1 LAQHSV
7 TVQNTQETTRTI
19 APASANRAQVFA
31 DYDVLQR
38 GAGACALFERKL
50 IRVLGDDRVP
60 FLHGMCSNDI
70 KNARSGAIVPA
81 LFLTEHAHLI
91 AEFFAWID
99 DASILIEIDQAAWSQ
114 AREHLEKL
122 LVADDVEFEDCP
134 DLVVVDVEGPRAA
147 EAIRATT
154 KDVVVPEKWRWTR
167 TGEISIGNLP
177 RFGASAGTIL
187 APRQRV
193 ADVLSSIESL
203 GADFRRIS
211 TDAIE
216 IVRVENGIARVG
228 VDSTDKTIALE
239 ARLNR
244 AISVDKGCYVGQETI
259 ERATARGGIKKK
271 LYGLVIE
278 GERVP
283 ALNVSAR
290 FEGKEVGR
298 LSSVEVSPRLGVIGL
313 AILNH
318 SVWKPG
324 TRLTIADIAGELE
337 AEVSDIP
344 FPQGLK

>member
-1 LAQHSV
+1 
-7 TVQNTQETTRTI
+7 VQNAQETTRTI
-19 APASANRAQVFA
+19 VPAFANREEVLV

-38 GAGACALFERKL
+38 GAGVCALLERTL
-50 IRVLGDDRVP
+50 IRVVGDDRVS

-70 KNARSGAIVPA
+70 KNARPGAIVPA

-99 DASILIEIDQAAWSQ
+99 DDSILIEIDQAAWSR

-134 DLVVVDVEGPRAA
+134 DMVVVDVEGPRAA
-147 EAIRATT
+147 EAVRAA
-154 KDVVVPEKWRWTR
+154 KDVVVAEKWRWTR
-167 TGEISIGNLP
+167 AGEISIGNLP
-177 RFGASAGTIL
+177 RFGSPACTIL
-187 APRQRV
+187 MPRQRV
-193 ADVLSSIESL
+193 AEVLSSIESL
-203 GADFRRIS
+203 GADFRPIG
-211 TDAIE
+211 TQAID

-239 ARLNR
+239 ARLQR
-244 AISVDKGCYVGQETI
+244 AISFDKGCYVGQETI
-259 ERATARGGIKKK
+259 ERATARGGLKKK
-271 LYGLVIE
+271 LCGLVVE
-278 GERVP
+278 GDRVP

-298 LSSVEVSPRLGVIGL
+298 LTSAVVSPRLGIIGL

-324 TRLTIADIAGELE
+324 TRLTIADIGGDLG

>member
-1 LAQHSV
+1 
-7 TVQNTQETTRTI
+7 VQNPQETTRTI
-19 APASANRAQVFA
+19 APASANREEGLA
-31 DYDVLQR
+31 DYDVLQH
-38 GAGACALFERKL
+38 GAAVCALFERKL
-50 IRVLGDDRVP
+50 IRVVGDDRVS

-70 KNARSGAIVPA
+70 KNARPGAIVPA

-99 DASILIEIDQAAWSQ
+99 DDSILIEIDQAAWSR
-114 AREHLEKL
+114 AREHLERL

-154 KDVVVPEKWRWTR
+154 KDFTMPGEWSWTR
-167 TGEISIGNLP
+167 AGEISIGNLP
-177 RFGASAGTIL
+177 RFGAAAGTIL
-187 APRQRV
+187 VARQRV

-203 GADFRRIS
+203 GADFRRIR
-211 TDAIE
+211 TEGIDV
-216 IVRVENGIARVG
+216 VRVENGIARVG
-228 VDSTDKTIALE
+228 VDSSAKTIALE

-244 AISVDKGCYVGQETI
+244 AISFDKGCYVGQETL
-259 ERATARGGIKKK
+259 ERATARGGLKKK
-271 LYGLVIE
+271 LCGLVVA

-283 ALNVSAR
+283 GLNVSAR

-298 LSSVEVSPRLGVIGL
+298 LTSVAVSPRLGIIGL

-318 SVWKPG
+318 SAWKPG
-324 TRLTIADIAGELE
+324 TRLTIADTAGDLE

>member
-1 LAQHSV
+1 
-7 TVQNTQETTRTI
+7 VQNAQETTSTR
-19 APASANRAQVFA
+19 APASANREEVLV
-31 DYDVLQR
+31 DYGVLRR
-38 GAGACALFERKL
+38 GAGVRALFERKL
-50 IRVLGDDRVP
+50 IRVIGDDRVS

-99 DASILIEIDQAAWSQ
+99 DDSILIEIDQAAWSQ

-134 DLVVVDVEGPRAA
+134 DLVVVDVEGPLAA
-147 EAIRATT
+147 EAVRATT
-154 KDVVVPEKWRWTR
+154 KGAILPEEWRWTR
-167 TGEISIGNLP
+167 AGEISIGNLP

-187 APRQRV
+187 VPRQRV
-193 ADVLSSIESL
+193 TEVLSSIESL
-203 GADFRRIS
+203 GADFRLIR
-211 TDAIE
+211 TDAID
-216 IVRVENGIARVG
+216 IVRIENGIARVG

-244 AISVDKGCYVGQETI
+244 AISFDKGCYVGQETI
-259 ERATARGGIKKK
+259 ERATARGGLKKK
-271 LYGLVIE
+271 LYGLVVE
-278 GERVP
+278 GDRVP

-298 LSSVEVSPRLGVIGL
+298 LSSVAVSPRLGIIGL

-324 TRLTIADIAGELE
+324 TRLTIADIAGDLE
-337 AEVSDIP
+337 AAVSDIP

>member
-1 LAQHSV
+1 M
-7 TVQNTQETTRTI
+7 
-19 APASANRAQVFA
+19 APVSANRGEVRL
-31 DYDVLQR
+31 DYDVLRR
-38 GAGACALFERKL
+38 GAGVHALFERKV
-50 IRVLGDDRVP
+50 IRVVGDDRVS

-70 KNARSGAIVPA
+70 KNAGSGAIVPA
-81 LFLTEHAHLI
+81 LFLTERAHLI

-99 DASILIEIDQAAWSQ
+99 DDSILIEIDQAAWSR

-154 KDVVVPEKWRWTR
+154 GDTVPPAEWRWTPA
-167 TGEISIGNLP
+167 GEISIGNLP
-177 RFGASAGTIL
+177 RFGASASTIL
-187 APRQRV
+187 VPRQRV
-193 ADVLSSIESL
+193 AEVLSSIESL
-203 GADFRRIS
+203 GADFRPIRAE
-211 TDAIE
+211 AID

-239 ARLNR
+239 ARLSR
-244 AISVDKGCYVGQETI
+244 AISFDKGCYVGQETI
-259 ERATARGGIKKK
+259 ERATARGGLKKK
-271 LYGLVIE
+271 LYGLVVG

-283 ALNVSAR
+283 APNVSAR

-298 LSSVEVSPRLGVIGL
+298 LSSVAVSPRLGIIGL

-318 SVWKPG
+318 GVWKPG
-324 TRLTIADIAGELE
+324 TRLTIADIAGDLE

>member
-1 LAQHSV
+1 
-7 TVQNTQETTRTI
+7 VQNPQETTRTI
-19 APASANRAQVFA
+19 APACTNREEVLA
-31 DYDVLQR
+31 DYAALQH
-38 GAGACALFERKL
+38 GAGVCALFERRL
-50 IRVLGDDRVP
+50 IRVVGDDRVS
-60 FLHGMCSNDI
+60 FLHGMCSNDVR
-70 KNARSGAIVPA
+70 NARPGAIVPA

-99 DASILIEIDQAAWSQ
+99 DDSILIEIDQAAWRR

-134 DLVVVDVEGPRAA
+134 DLVVVDVEGQRAA

-154 KDVVVPEKWRWTR
+154 KDLTVPGEWSWTR
-167 TGEISIGNLP
+167 AGEISIGNLP
-177 RFGASAGTIL
+177 RFGAPACTIL
-187 APRQRV
+187 VTRQRV
-193 ADVLSSIESL
+193 AEVVSSIESL
-203 GADFRRIS
+203 GADFRRIG
-211 TDAIE
+211 TEGID

-228 VDSTDKTIALE
+228 VDSSDKTIALE

-244 AISVDKGCYVGQETI
+244 AISFDKGCYVGQETI
-259 ERATARGGIKKK
+259 ERATARGGLKKK
-271 LYGLVIE
+271 LCGLVVA

-283 ALNVSAR
+283 GLNVSAR

-298 LSSVEVSPRLGVIGL
+298 LTSVALSPRLGIIGL

-318 SVWKPG
+318 SAWQPG
-324 TRLTIADIAGELE
+324 TRLTIADTAGDLE

>member
-1 LAQHSV
+1 V
-7 TVQNTQETTRTI
+7 
-19 APASANRAQVFA
+19 

-38 GAGACALFERKL
+38 GAGVCVLSERKL
-50 IRVLGDDRVP
+50 IRVIGDDRVT

-70 KNARSGAIVPA
+70 RNARPGAIVPA

-99 DASILIEIDQAAWSQ
+99 DGSILIEIDQAAWGR
-114 AREHLEKL
+114 AREHVEKL

-134 DLVVVDVEGPRAA
+134 DLVVVDVEGLRAA

-154 KDVVVPEKWRWTR
+154 KVLTIPEEWKW
-167 TGEISIGNLP
+167 TGAREMSIGNLP
-177 RFGASAGTIL
+177 RFGAPACTIL
-187 APRQRV
+187 VARQGIGE
-193 ADVLSSIESL
+193 VLSSIESL
-203 GADFRRIS
+203 GADFRPIR
-211 TDAIE
+211 TEAID

-228 VDSTDKTIALE
+228 VDTTDKTIALE

-244 AISVDKGCYVGQETI
+244 AISFDKGCYVGQETI
-259 ERATARGGIKKK
+259 ERATARGGLKKK
-271 LYGLVIE
+271 LCGLVVE

-283 ALNVSAR
+283 ALNASAQ

-298 LSSVEVSPRLGVIGL
+298 LTSAAASPRLGIIGL

-318 SVWKPG
+318 SVWKSG
-324 TRLTIADIAGELE
+324 TRLTLADIAGELE

>member
-1 LAQHSV
+1 M
-7 TVQNTQETTRTI
+7 QNAQETTSTR
-19 APASANRAQVFA
+19 APASANREEVLV
-31 DYDVLQR
+31 DYGVLRR
-38 GAGACALFERKL
+38 GAGVRALFERKL
-50 IRVLGDDRVP
+50 IRVIGDDRVS

-99 DASILIEIDQAAWSQ
+99 DDSILIEIDQAAWSQ

-134 DLVVVDVEGPRAA
+134 DLVVVDVEGPLAA
-147 EAIRATT
+147 EAVRATT
-154 KDVVVPEKWRWTR
+154 KGAILPEEWRWTR
-167 TGEISIGNLP
+167 AGEISIGNLP

-187 APRQRV
+187 VPRQRV
-193 ADVLSSIESL
+193 TEVLSSIESL
-203 GADFRRIS
+203 GADFRLIR
-211 TDAIE
+211 TDAID
-216 IVRVENGIARVG
+216 IVRIENGIARVG

-244 AISVDKGCYVGQETI
+244 AISFDKGCYVGQETI
-259 ERATARGGIKKK
+259 ERATARGGLKKK
-271 LYGLVIE
+271 LYGLVVE
-278 GERVP
+278 GDRVP

-298 LSSVEVSPRLGVIGL
+298 LSSVAVSPRLGIIGL

-324 TRLTIADIAGELE
+324 TRLTIADIAGDLE
-337 AEVSDIP
+337 AAVSDIP

>member
-1 LAQHSV
+1 M
-7 TVQNTQETTRTI
+7 QNAQETTRTI
-19 APASANRAQVFA
+19 APAFANREEVLV

-38 GAGACALFERKL
+38 GSGVCALFERTL
-50 IRVLGDDRVP
+50 IRVVGDDRVP

-70 KNARSGAIVPA
+70 KNARPGAIVPA

-91 AEFFAWID
+91 AEFFAWVD
-99 DASILIEIDQAAWSQ
+99 DDSILIEIDQAAWSR

-134 DLVVVDVEGPRAA
+134 DTVVVDVEGPRAA
-147 EAIRATT
+147 EAVQAT
-154 KDVVVPEKWRWTR
+154 KDVVVAEKWRWTR
-167 TGEISIGNLP
+167 AGEISIGNLP
-177 RFGASAGTIL
+177 RFGAPACTIL
-187 APRQRV
+187 MPRQGV
-193 ADVLSSIESL
+193 TELLSSIESL
-203 GADFRRIS
+203 GADFRPIG
-211 TDAIE
+211 TEAID

-244 AISVDKGCYVGQETI
+244 AISFDKGCYVGQETI
-259 ERATARGGIKKK
+259 ERATARGGLKKK
-271 LYGLVIE
+271 LCGLVVE
-278 GERVP
+278 GDRVP
-283 ALNVSAR
+283 ALNMSAR

-298 LSSVEVSPRLGVIGL
+298 LTSAVVSPRLGIIGL

-324 TRLTIADIAGELE
+324 TRLTIADIAGDLG

>member
-1 LAQHSV
+1 
-7 TVQNTQETTRTI
+7 VQNAQKTARTI
-19 APASANRAQVFA
+19 GPASANREQVLA
-31 DYDVLQR
+31 DYDVLRR
-38 GAGACALFERKL
+38 GAGVCALLERKL
-50 IRVLGDDRVP
+50 IRVVGDDRVS

-70 KNARSGAIVPA
+70 KNGRSGAIVPA

-99 DASILIEIDQAAWSQ
+99 DASILIEIDQAAWGQ

-134 DLVVVDVEGPRAA
+134 DLVVVDVEGPRTA
-147 EAIRATT
+147 EAIRAAT
-154 KDVVVPEKWRWTR
+154 KDGDVPEKWRWTR

-177 RFGASAGTIL
+177 RFGASASTIL
-187 APRQRV
+187 VPRQRV

-203 GADFRRIS
+203 GADFRPIG
-211 TDAIE
+211 TGATE

-228 VDSTDKTIALE
+228 VDSTDRTIALE

-244 AISVDKGCYVGQETI
+244 AISFHKGCYVGQETI
-259 ERATARGGIKKK
+259 ERATARGGLKKK
-271 LYGLVIE
+271 LYGLVVE
-278 GERVP
+278 GERAP
-283 ALNVSAR
+283 ALNVSVR

-298 LSSVEVSPRLGVIGL
+298 LSSVAISPRMGIIGL

-324 TRLTIADIAGELE
+324 TRLTIADTAGDLE